1 MFFNFFFLNVKFYAN
16 QMSNFMSIGCY
27 LLFDPL
33 TYFLL
38 IILEYK
44 NLKVKHLIDD
54 IVKDFLSY

>member
-1 MFFNFFFLNVKFYAN
+1 
-16 QMSNFMSIGCY
+16 MSNFMSIECC
-27 LLFDPL
+27 LLFNPL